1 MECRE
6 DGWGGRE
13 EEEGRQ
19 GARVANFT
27 RFWDLRGTLCEGGGG
42 GRRGTVG

>member
-19 GARVANFT
+19 GARGANFT